1 MPKPHSRTPLAFR
14 PLAALWRLVA
24 AIVRTTGRLLAAVA
38 GIAIVIVGLFVSL
51 TLIGAIIGIP
61 LILFGMLL
69 TARGIFG

>member
-1 MPKPHSRTPLAFR
+1 MPKPHGRTPLVYR
-14 PLAALWRLVA
+14 PIADIWRLVA

-38 GIAIVIVGLFVSL
+38 GIAIVIVGVFVSL

-69 TARGIFG
+69 TARSIFG